1 MVLELSLLR
10 PSVDARRTMTDND
23 KPPLPELFGWP
34 KISRSDP
41 TFVFEGK
48 PEGLG
53 AKTASGCACVTLRV

>member
-41 TFVFEGK
+41 TFVF
-48 PEGLG
+48 
-53 AKTASGCACVTLRV
+53 